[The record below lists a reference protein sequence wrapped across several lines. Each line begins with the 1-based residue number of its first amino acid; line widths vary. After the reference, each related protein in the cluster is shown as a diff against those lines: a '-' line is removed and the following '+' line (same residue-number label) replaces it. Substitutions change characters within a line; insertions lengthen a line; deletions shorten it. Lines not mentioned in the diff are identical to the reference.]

1 MASRSVFKS
10 FLWALLGVL
19 VFVHLAGG
27 WIYSSRIIDEG
38 FTPDP
43 EPVVAAEG
51 DFALNEVTY
60 DTPLGAM
67 DAWHLPAPGDLWV
80 VHVHGLNA
88 TPAEPEVLFS
98 ALQEAGY
105 PQLSITYRNDEGQ
118 PPDPSGY
125 FQYGATEWEDVAA
138 AVEYAEAN
146 GADEVVLM
154 GYSTGA
160 SHVLSYVYRNNLD
173 EIAGVV
179 TDSANID
186 MGETVDYRASQED
199 LPLIPLAVPP
209 TFSWIAKFFASLRID
224 INWGSIDYIDKG
236 ERSLRVP
243 VLAIYGTDDESIPNE
258 QSIDLAEV
266 QPELVDLYAVEGAGH
281 VESFDVDYDGYVN
294 RLLDFLDELN

>member
-1 MASRSVFKS
+1 MASRTTFR
-10 FLWALLGVL
+10 GVL
-19 VFVHLAGG
+19 WVLVGILFVVHLAGG
-27 WIYSSRIIDEG
+27 WIYSGRIIDDA

-43 EPVVAAEG
+43 APVVVPDG

-60 DTPLGAM
+60 DSPLGAM
-67 DAWHLPAPGDLWV
+67 DAWHLPAPGSLWV
-80 VHVHGLNA
+80 IHVHGLNA

-105 PQLSITYRNDEGQ
+105 PQLAITYRNDEGQ
-118 PPDPSGY
+118 PADPSGY

-186 MGETVDYRASQED
+186 MGATIDYRATQES
-199 LPLIPLAVPP
+199 LPLIPIAPP
-209 TFSWIAKFFASLRID
+209 VTMTWVAKFLASLRID
-224 INWGSIDYIDKG
+224 INWGSLDYIEKS

-243 VLAIYGTDDESIPNE
+243 VLAIHGTDDDSIPIE
-258 QSIDLAEV
+258 QSIGLAET
-266 QPELVDLYAVEGAGH
+266 QPDLVDLYPVEGAGH
-281 VESFDVDYDGYVN
+281 VESFDVDYDGYLA
-294 RLLDFLDELN
+294 RLLEFLEEQS